1 MVDVII
7 GLAPAM
13 IAAGY
18 YFRLYAFILISTCV
32 ISAVATEWLC
42 NLIRKKPNPLESLGD
57 FSAVVTG
64 IILALSIPPS
74 LPVWAAVIGSAF
86 SIAIGKMVF
95 GGLGAN
101 IFNPAMVGRAFL
113 TACFGML
120 MTTWTVPATVGFL
133 FSVDA
138 EFQSELD
145 SGIIP
150 EELCRGFVENDTALS
165 EDARI
170 SVEKAGSN
178 WLIADKDK
186 KYCIRKELFS
196 KKWLKL
202 NIYKIGPQMP
212 KISAENK
219 LDARTQATPL
229 AWSKQ
234 AQKASRKA
242 ATYDRAIAELQEK
255 SETDPKAA
263 AELLQ
268 STDAYDKAK
277 ALAKTSIEAVDENLK
292 GTFTGEVG
300 GCLGETSAL
309 ALLIGGV
316 YLLIRRT
323 ISLHI
328 PLAVMVSVF
337 VFAGAAYLINPDAYA
352 SPVFHLC
359 AGGLLIGAFFI
370 ATDPVTA
377 PLSTK
382 GMWIFGIGV
391 GTITMLIRIVG
402 EYPEGVMY
410 SVLLMN
416 AVTPLIDRFCKLVPA
431 GGKPN
436 V

>member
-1 MVDVII
+1 MLSEITVSPAPHISKPLSTRSVMVDVII

-18 YFRLYAFILISTCV
+18 YFRLRAFVLIATCV
-32 ISAVATEWLC
+32 ISAVVTEWLC
-42 NLIRKKPNPLESLGD
+42 NVIRKKPNPLESLGD

-64 IILALSIPPS
+64 IILALSVPPR
-74 LPVWAAVIGSAF
+74 LPVWAAIIGSVF

-120 MTTWTVPATVGFL
+120 MTTWTVPA
-133 FSVDA
+133 SIDA
-138 EFQSELD
+138 
-145 SGIIP
+145 
-150 EELCRGFVENDTALS
+150 A
-165 EDARI
+165 
-170 SVEKAGSN
+170 
-178 WLIADKDK
+178 
-186 KYCIRKELFS
+186 
-196 KKWLKL
+196 
-202 NIYKIGPQMP
+202 MP
-212 KISAENK
+212 KISAENQ

-234 AQKASRKA
+234 QMKADKQAKAYDSEIPKIIDGSWSPQRSAEIQQKRQA
-242 ATYDRAIAELQEK
+242 YDR
-255 SETDPKAA
+255 
-263 AELLQ
+263 
-268 STDAYDKAK
+268 AK
-277 ALAKTSIEAVDENLK
+277 ALAETSAQAVDANLK

-323 ISLHI
+323 ISFHI

-337 VFAGAAYLINPDAYA
+337 VFAGAAYLINPDAYV

-359 AGGLLIGAFFI
+359 AGGILIGAFFI
-370 ATDPVTA
+370 ASDPVTA

-431 GGKPN
+431 GGKPH